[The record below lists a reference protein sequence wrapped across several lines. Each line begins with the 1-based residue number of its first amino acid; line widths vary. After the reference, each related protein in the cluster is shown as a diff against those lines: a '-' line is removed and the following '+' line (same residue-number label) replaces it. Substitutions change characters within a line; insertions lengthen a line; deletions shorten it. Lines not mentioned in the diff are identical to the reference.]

1 MKFVN
6 YRKGFATNSSS
17 THSVIITNSV
27 LPDVTFYSGEYGWET
42 FVCSSEI
49 ECRKYILTSLL
60 TSNIVREKTKNRF
73 LSKESKNKIIDI
85 CLKIAGVE
93 ENQVMDILRNGDI
106 YIDHQSFPDLDSN
119 NEIYRLIERSFDLEP
134 EEYTSLINSSKAKKI
149 LDILC
154 KAKNIAILGGN
165 DDSDNGQREKIL
177 ADKGIVIFDT
187 NILNFWIDNQ
197 KYRYDPENSAHVLFN
212 TVTGTKIRIT
222 EKDTYEKAFY
232 PELVDIKITNYCPF
246 ECSFCYQASTK
257 KGSHASLENIE
268 KYADIL
274 SKMNVFEVAIGGG
287 EPTMHPNFVEIL
299 EIFRSR
305 GIVPNFTTYS
315 LGWTKDA
322 RTFEK
327 ILSLV
332 GNIGIS
338 VHNLED
344 LKKYEKIVEKIQKF
358 MDRNSRRNFYDFTSD
373 KMPMVQHVV
382 GTVSEMEF
390 YNLVRTCIFKNYPI
404 LLLGYKNVGFGKNFS
419 TVNMENYSM
428 IFSLMFSEIRKMM
441 KEKNVCNYYWTF
453 PNYFNL
459 TGRNREELVE
469 YFDKELRKNNY
480 DYENYSQFEV
490 VEILNTMIYNEM
502 KERNLVNMFH
512 KEKSVN
518 ISISIDTA
526 FSNIFRTLLG
536 ELKIPTFLYDTKEG
550 KFSMYI
556 DAVDNLVAPSSYIE
570 KKDMIPV
577 SNIEF
582 DFLVNEWKKF

>member
-1 MKFVN
+1 
-6 YRKGFATNSSS
+6 
-17 THSVIITNSV
+17 
-27 LPDVTFYSGEYGWET
+27 
-42 FVCSSEI
+42 
-49 ECRKYILTSLL
+49 
-60 TSNIVREKTKNRF
+60 
-73 LSKESKNKIIDI
+73 
-85 CLKIAGVE
+85 
-93 ENQVMDILRNGDI
+93 
-106 YIDHQSFPDLDSN
+106 
-119 NEIYRLIERSFDLEP
+119 
-134 EEYTSLINSSKAKKI
+134 
-149 LDILC
+149 
-154 KAKNIAILGGN
+154 
-165 DDSDNGQREKIL
+165 
-177 ADKGIVIFDT
+177 
-187 NILNFWIDNQ
+187 
-197 KYRYDPENSAHVLFN
+197 
-212 TVTGTKIRIT
+212 
-222 EKDTYEKAFY
+222 
-232 PELVDIKITNYCPF
+232 
-246 ECSFCYQASTK
+246 
-257 KGSHASLENIE
+257 
-268 KYADIL
+268 
-274 SKMNVFEVAIGGG
+274 MNVFEVAIGGG

>member
-27 LPDVTFYSGEYGWET
+27 LSDVTFYSGQYGWET
-42 FVCSSEI
+42 FVFSSEI
-49 ECRKYILTSLL
+49 ECRKYILTFLL
-60 TSNIVREKTKNRF
+60 TSGIVREKIDNEF
-73 LSKESKNKIIDI
+73 ASEESKKKIIDI

-93 ENQVMDILRNGDI
+93 KNQVMDILQNIETNDI
-106 YIDHQSFPDLDSN
+106 YIDHQSHPVLDSN
-119 NEIYRLIERSFDLEP
+119 NEIYRLIDQSFNLKP
-134 EEYTSLINSSKAKKI
+134 EEYTFLINSSKAKKI

-165 DDSDNGQREKIL
+165 DNNDDERSEKIL
-177 ADKGIVIFDT
+177 ANKGIIIFYT
-187 NILNFWIDNQ
+187 NILNSWLENQ
-197 KYRYDPENSAHVLFN
+197 KYRYDPENFAHVLFD
-212 TVTGTKIRIT
+212 TSTGTKIRIT

-257 KGSHASLENIE
+257 KGNHASLESIE

-274 SKMNVFEVAIGGG
+274 SKMGVFEVALGGG

-299 EIFRSR
+299 EIFRSK
-305 GIVPNFTTYS
+305 GIVPNFTTYNVS
-315 LGWTKDA
+315 WTKDA

-332 GNIGIS
+332 GNIGVS
-338 VHNLED
+338 VHNLKD
-344 LKKYEKIVEKIQKF
+344 LKKYEKIVEKIQKLLEQN
-358 MDRNSRRNFYDFTSD
+358 REGKFYDFAFS
-373 KMPMVQHVV
+373 KKPMIQHVV
-382 GTVSEMEF
+382 GTISEMEF
-390 YNLVRTCIFKNYPI
+390 YNLVRTCIFKSYPI

-419 TVNMENYSM
+419 TVNVENYTT
-428 IFSLMFSEIRKMM
+428 FLSLMFSEIKKMM
-441 KEKNVCNYYWTF
+441 KNKNICSYYWAF

-459 TGRNREELVE
+459 TGKSRKELVGTI
-469 YFDKELRKNNY
+469 D
-480 DYENYSQFEV
+480 DI
-490 VEILNTMIYNEM
+490 EILNTMVYNEM
-502 KERNLVNMFH
+502 KEKNLVDMFCN
-512 KEKSVN
+512 EKSVN

-536 ELKIPTFLYDTKEG
+536 ELEIPTFLYDTKEG

-556 DAVDNLVAPSSYIE
+556 DAVDNLMAPSSYID
-570 KKDMIPV
+570 KKDMIPIP
-577 SNIEF
+577 NIDF
-582 DFLVNEWKKF
+582 DFIANEWKKF